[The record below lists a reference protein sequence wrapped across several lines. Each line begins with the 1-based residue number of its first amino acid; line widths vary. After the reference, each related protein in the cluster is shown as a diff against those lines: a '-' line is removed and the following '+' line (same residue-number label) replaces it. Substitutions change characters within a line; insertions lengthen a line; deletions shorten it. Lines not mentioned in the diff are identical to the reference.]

1 MIMQKFLFRILFA
14 VLAIS
19 SVATVGCSK
28 DDEEGTTDSSIVGK
42 WQLTSVS
49 PKEMEAD
56 YDKSQFT
63 DILEFKADGTYATYD
78 KNGNSL
84 GSAFAGKWSINGKT
98 LRISSNVGLGVDA
111 TIETVNETT
120 LVLLQDEFYLDD
132 DYNMVDC
139 TLRKTYKRVQ

>member
-1 MIMQKFLFRILFA
+1 MKKYLFRILFA
-14 VLAIS
+14 LFAIT
-19 SVATVGCSK
+19 SVAMVGCSK

-84 GSAFAGKWSINGKT
+84 GSAFAGKWSINGKI
-98 LRISSNVGLGVDA
+98 LRISSNIGIDVDA
-111 TIETVNETT
+111 TIETLNETT
-120 LVLLQDEFYLDD
+120 LVLSQDAFYFDD

-139 TLRKTYKRVQ
+139 TLRETYKRVK

>member
-1 MIMQKFLFRILFA
+1 MKKFLFRILFA

-19 SVATVGCSK
+19 SVAMVGCSK

-84 GSAFAGKWSINGKT
+84 GNLFGGKWSINGKT
-98 LRISSNVGLGVDA
+98 LRISSNVGIDEDI
-111 TIETVNETT
+111 TIETLNETT
-120 LVLLQDEFYLDD
+120 LVLSQDTFYLDD

-139 TLRKTYKRVQ
+139 TLRETYKRVQ